1 MPYQGLGAGMVLIVF
16 LLALAPHVH
25 DPILPAPRE
34 LWNSCCHEQDCR
46 QAQISARSIGDD
58 YIVSVADYPP
68 VRVKGDRVYR
78 SENGKS
84 YICTQLG
91 ELPPTNDNVLCVF
104 LAGDNYI

>member
-1 MPYQGLGAGMVLIVF
+1 MIWLVTV

-25 DPILPAPRE
+25 DPILPGPKE
-34 LWNSCCHEQDCR
+34 LWNSCCSENDCR
-46 QAQISARSIGDD
+46 PAQISARPVGDD
-58 YIVSVADYPP
+58 YVVSVADYPP

-84 YICTQLG
+84 YICTQMG

-104 LAGDNYI
+104 LAKPSYV